1 MPRAALLPDLL
12 LTEKEVEAL
21 RLVLVEKRKLCE
33 LDPSH
38 RTAYYR
44 ARRRLER
51 ALRTIRWALE
61 NDVMRVDELLAGLGV
76 KKEVAELAAS
86 VYGDLERIVVAACRN
101 YLLYSK

>member
-1 MPRAALLPDLL
+1 MPRAALLPHLL

-51 ALRTIRWALE
+51 ALKTIRWALE
-61 NDVMRVDELLAGLGV
+61 NDVISPKEVLKGLGV
-76 KKEVAELAAS
+76 KESVADLATS
-86 VYGDLERIVVAACRN
+86 VYGDLEAIVVAACRN
-101 YLLYSK
+101 YLYSK